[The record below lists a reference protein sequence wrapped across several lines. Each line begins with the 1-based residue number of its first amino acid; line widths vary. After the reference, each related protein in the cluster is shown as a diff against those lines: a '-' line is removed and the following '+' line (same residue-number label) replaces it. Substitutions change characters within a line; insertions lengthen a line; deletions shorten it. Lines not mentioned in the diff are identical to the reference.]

1 MATVTKNDLIDRIA
15 KQTKRP
21 RTEVRAILQAFL
33 DNVVE
38 EVGRDSRLEF
48 RDFGVFEVKLREAR
62 MGQNPKT
69 LEPVP
74 IPKRRS
80 VKFKPGRLMRLALEG
95 DGPSE
100 KPSVVVTAD
109 SAKMLGH
116 TLNGTVNGTVSG
128 PVEVTAN
135 GHVAAS

>member
-1 MATVTKNDLIDRIA
+1 MSSLIASPSRP
-15 KQTKRP
+15 RGP
-21 RTEVRAILQAFL
+21 RTEVRAIVQAFL

-74 IPKRRS
+74 IPRRKS
-80 VKFKPGRLMRLALEG
+80 VKFKPGRLMRLALETECDEADARG
-95 DGPSE
+95 RPGIVVTPDST
-100 KPSVVVTAD
+100 PSVVVTRPIG
-109 SAKMLGH
+109 S
-116 TLNGTVNGTVSG
+116 
-128 PVEVTAN
+128 AN
-135 GHVAAS
+135 GHVASTQA